1 MEQEI
6 DILIQYGEAD
16 INKKLHLFLQ
26 FPDLRG
32 AFQEIERKD
41 LAAQMES
48 RFLCEEHI
56 KIGRASCRERV

>member
-26 FPDLRG
+26 FPDLRSG
-32 AFQEIERKD
+32 FQEIERKD
-41 LAAQMES
+41 LAFQKGFRA
-48 RFLCEEHI
+48 LLEEH
-56 KIGRASCRERV
+56 KRAKERGDEARI